1 MTLFSLPHRSRPY
14 RLTISAALALLV
26 ASGCGQK
33 GALYLPD
40 DPSELQTLEPAATE
54 ASTEGSSETAE
65 PEATADGE
73 SSETEETEEETG
85 RRPPNETGLP

>member
-40 DPSELQTLEPAATE
+40 DPSELQTLEPATE
-54 ASTEGSSETAE
+54 ASTEESSETAE
-65 PEATADGE
+65 PEAAADGE
-73 SSETEETEEETG
+73 SSETEEAEEETG
-85 RRPPNETGLP
+85 RRPPNETELP